1 MRLETNLLE
10 ILLRVCHPH
19 SFKDL
24 YKGGIYLLEMLCL
37 SLGCNII
44 CKAEQI
50 QDGYDKWNCSS
61 TILLKTV
68 NKEGRTVR
76 VYFQ

>member
-50 QDGYDKWNCSS
+50 QDGYDK
-61 TILLKTV
+61 
-68 NKEGRTVR
+68 
-76 VYFQ
+76 